1 MSIVPKDSTTQNTE
15 PRTQRPV
22 RLSKKERVLL
32 GKISSVVASADDPQA
47 AVAELEAT
55 LSAKYL
61 RPLEALQRTMTGNLS
76 SIRAYGLW
84 QTLKHLV
91 VYGDN
96 SDNKVA
102 DLAYVQQYRVLEKAG
117 GQLKQLTGY
126 NWLTVGYFTLL
137 TFILIVSITIY
148 KVKVLPVYADMFQS
162 FGAELPAFTQ
172 YILNGGFEVF
182 ALALLFFTI
191 LYSLIL
197 PFLFKRALGQL
208 RKMPFYLVIFPAYLL
223 CRTPYRQY
231 CWQTYARIYHHLEE
245 TSALQ
250 KANQALWGSRS
261 VSISGDDWVLLN
273 VASHHGSL
281 DTSLDELEKQLLI
294 TMQNRI
300 AMADIFIRLMLL
312 LAFAWVVSAPVIAM
326 YLPIFQ
332 MGAIVN

>member
-1 MSIVPKDSTTQNTE
+1 MSIVPKGSTTQNTE
-15 PRTQRPV
+15 PRTQIPV
-22 RLSKKERVLL
+22 RLSKKERLLL

-47 AVAELEAT
+47 ALAELEDT

-61 RPLEALQRTMTGNLS
+61 RPLEALQRIMAGNIS

-84 QTLKHLV
+84 QTLKHLIA
-91 VYGDN
+91 YSDN
-96 SDNKVA
+96 SGNKVA
-102 DLAYVQQYRVLEKAG
+102 NLAYVQQYSVLERAG
-117 GQLKQLTGY
+117 GQIKQLTGY

-137 TFILIVSITIY
+137 TFILIVSISIY
-148 KVKVLPVYADMFQS
+148 KIKVLPVYAEMFQS
-162 FGAELPAFTQ
+162 FGANLPAFTQ
-172 YILNGGFEVF
+172 YILNGGFEIF
-182 ALALLFFTI
+182 ALGLLFFTI

-197 PFLFKRALGQL
+197 PFLFKQALGQL
-208 RKMPFYLVIFPAYLL
+208 RKMPLYLMIFPAYLL
-223 CRTPYRQY
+223 CRIPYRQY
-231 CWQTYARIYHHLEE
+231 CWQTYARIYHHLDE

-250 KANQALWGSRS
+250 KANQALWGTRPVG
-261 VSISGDDWVLLN
+261 VSDDDWVLLN

-281 DTSLDELEKQLLI
+281 EASLDELEKQLLT

>member
-15 PRTQRPV
+15 PRTQRLV

-47 AVAELEAT
+47 ALAELEAT

-102 DLAYVQQYRVLEKAG
+102 DLAYVQQYRVLERAG

-182 ALALLFFTI
+182 SLALLFFTI
-191 LYSLIL
+191 
-197 PFLFKRALGQL
+197 
-208 RKMPFYLVIFPAYLL
+208 
-223 CRTPYRQY
+223 
-231 CWQTYARIYHHLEE
+231 
-245 TSALQ
+245 
-250 KANQALWGSRS
+250 
-261 VSISGDDWVLLN
+261 
-273 VASHHGSL
+273 
-281 DTSLDELEKQLLI
+281 
-294 TMQNRI
+294 
-300 AMADIFIRLMLL
+300 
-312 LAFAWVVSAPVIAM
+312 
-326 YLPIFQ
+326 
-332 MGAIVN
+332 